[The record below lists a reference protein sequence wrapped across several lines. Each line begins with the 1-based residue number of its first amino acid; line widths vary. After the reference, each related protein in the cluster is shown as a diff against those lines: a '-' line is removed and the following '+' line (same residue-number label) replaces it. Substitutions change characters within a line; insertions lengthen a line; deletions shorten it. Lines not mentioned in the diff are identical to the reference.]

1 MTLVTRHS
9 SLVIAAAATAVAAAA
24 AAGPFDNA
32 LLHGDIDKPGLVDI
46 APGEKVTFSL
56 TLQRVSGEIPQG
68 VYSLKWRL
76 RGDGLAPTNGV
87 ESITSTNV
95 FSIAASLDTPGFL
108 HLSATVVDAEGKDVL
123 RKFTGDATTPEG
135 KEAMNRFERS
145 DKRLFFSGGA
155 GVAVGELANLPEPED
170 FDAFWERQAKRLEAV
185 PVYART
191 VEVPYPET
199 AKVRIYAVEI
209 DCAGIR
215 PATGYLTVPKKAAGG
230 ETNLPVR
237 LGLHGYGY
245 SRHRVPLPR
254 WASEDYIALDINAH
268 GMRLP
273 EFGADDAYYKAFGW
287 EIKSN
292 GKGYAFDKEQNADPE
307 VAYFNGMVLRVK
319 RALQYLKTLPGWDGV
334 NVWVSGG
341 SQGGLQSIWAAG
353 CGEGVTKVT
362 CSVPWCCDLG
372 GETIGRSRDGWFVP
386 WTPALGYYDPVNFAK
401 RVPRTCIVDI
411 TRAGLGD
418 YTCPPSGVAALYNA
432 LPCRKSI
439 IWVQGSTHG
448 YVPPEPHQTV
458 TIKSDE

>member
-1 MTLVTRHS
+1 MRILASFAAS
-9 SLVIAAAATAVAAAA
+9 SLLSAATAL
-24 AAGPFDNA
+24 AAGELDNA
-32 LLHGDIDKPGLVDI
+32 YLHGEVDKSGLVDYK
-46 APGEKVTFSL
+46 AGETATFTLSL
-56 TLQRVSGEIPQG
+56 SGAKDFTNG
-68 VYSLKWRL
+68 LYSVRWML
-76 RGDGLAPTNGV
+76 RGDGLARTNGV
-87 ESITSTNV
+87 APLASATNTLS
-95 FSIAASLDTPGFL
+95 FSGSLDKPGFL
-108 HLSATVVDAEGKDVL
+108 HLHAVVIDRDGKDVS

-155 GVAVGELANLPEPED
+155 GFDVGAITNVTEPAD

-199 AKVRIYAVEI
+199 AKVRIYAIEI

-215 PATGYLTVPKKAAGG
+215 PATGYLTVPKKCDAG
-230 ETNLPVR
+230 EKLPAR

-245 SRHRVPLPR
+245 ARHRVPLPR
-254 WASEDYIALDINAH
+254 WASEERIVLEINAH
-268 GMRLP
+268 GFTLP

-307 VAYFNGMVLRVK
+307 VAYFNGMALRVK

-334 NVWVSGG
+334 NLEVSGG

-353 CGEGVTKVT
+353 CGEGVTKVF
-362 CSVPWCCDLG
+362 CNVPWCCDLG
-372 GETIGRSRDGWFVP
+372 GETLGRSRDGWFVP

-401 RVPRTCIVDI
+401 RVPDTCSVDI
-411 TRAGLGD
+411 SRAGLGD

-432 LPCRKSI
+432 LHCPKSI
-439 IWVQGSTHG
+439 VWVQGSTHG
-448 YVPPEPHQTV
+448 YVPPEPHQTF
-458 TIKSDE
+458 TLKDE